1 MILFKYYYSY
11 FTKKYLFFNKPKQYI
26 YIYIKNNVLKQIFL
40 FLKIILKYNLLKK
53 ILFYSLI

>member
-26 YIYIKNNVLKQIFL
+26 YNFKNNVLKQIFL